1 MKPKIVAA
9 FLVSCI
15 FFFTLVPAT
24 RAFPPSGRPDF
35 SGFWQLNKSKSKV
48 DPTTEAIWMRVE
60 QAGSTILINLRVFQE
75 GGKEE
80 GQTFVYTIGNPENS
94 NLMHGAPMK
103 SRVDW
108 EGDAL
113 AIHSVAMFGNQPLNL
128 AEQLTL
134 SPDGSVLTV
143 NEITQFASEAQNES
157 LFFMNRRAEKDWPP
171 DTSNRPVEQTFL
183 NIQVLKGMPV
193 SKLPATMGGFTR
205 ALGVSCSQCHVSGRP
220 DLDDQKDK
228 KIARKMIQLV
238 AAINSADFLHTDA
251 VTCWTCHR
259 GSLKPETS
267 PK

>member
-15 FFFTLVPAT
+15 FFLTLLPAT
-24 RAFPPSGRPDF
+24 RAFPPSGHDF
-35 SGFWQLNKSKSKV
+35 SGFWQLNKSKSRV
-48 DPTTEAIWMRVE
+48 DPTTEEIWMRVE
-60 QAGSTILINLRVFQE
+60 QSGSTILINLRVFQQ

-103 SRVDW
+103 SKVDW

-113 AIHSVAMFGNQPLNL
+113 AIHSVAMFGNEPLNL
-128 AEQLTL
+128 AERLTL
-134 SPDGSVLTV
+134 SPDGSVLTFS
-143 NEITQFASEAQNES
+143 EIAQSGSEPQNES

-171 DTSNRPVEQTFL
+171 DTSNRPVEQSFQ

-220 DLDDQKDK
+220 ELDDQKDK

-238 AAINSADFLHTDA
+238 ATINSGDFLSADA

>member
-1 MKPKIVAA
+1 MRTNIVRAL
-9 FLVSCI
+9 LVGCMLCLSSMAE
-15 FFFTLVPAT
+15 TRALPAT
-24 RAFPPSGRPDF
+24 GHPDF
-35 SGFWQLNKSKSKV
+35 SGVWQLDKSKSRV
-48 DPTTEAIWMRVE
+48 DPSSEAIWMRVE
-60 QAGSTILINLRVFQE
+60 QSGATILINLRVFQR

-80 GQTFVYTIGNPENS
+80 DQTFVYTIGNPENS

-103 SRVDW
+103 SRVEW
-108 EGDAL
+108 EGEAL
-113 AIHSVAMFGNQPLNL
+113 AVHSAAMFGNDVLNI

-134 SPDGSVLTV
+134 SADGSILML
-143 NEITQFASEAQNES
+143 NELTQFASEPENKS

-171 DTSNRPVEQTFL
+171 ETVNRPAEQVFR
-183 NIQVLKGMPV
+183 NIQVLKGMPA

-220 DLDDQKDK
+220 EIDEMKDK

-238 AAINSADFLHTDA
+238 ATINSENALGTDA

-259 GSLKPETS
+259 GTLKAETS

>member
-1 MKPKIVAA
+1 MKLKVVVA
-9 FLVSCI
+9 FLVSCV
-15 FFFTLVPAT
+15 FLSTLLSAMH
-24 RAFPPSGRPDF
+24 AFPPSGQPDF
-35 SGFWQLNKSKSKV
+35 SGFWQLNRSKSKV

-60 QAGSTILINLRVFQE
+60 QSGLTILINLRVFQQ

-103 SRVDW
+103 SNVNW

-113 AIHSVAMFGNQPLNL
+113 AIHSVAMFGKDPLNL
-128 AEQLTL
+128 DERITL
-134 SPDGSVLTV
+134 SPDGSVLTF
-143 NEITQFASEAQNES
+143 NETTQFASEPQRES
-157 LFFMNRRAEKDWPP
+157 LFFMERRAEKDWPP
-171 DTSNRPVEQTFL
+171 DTSNRPVEQTFQ

-205 ALGVSCSQCHVSGRP
+205 ALGVSCSQCHVSGHP
-220 DLDDQKDK
+220 ELDDQKDK

-238 AAINSADFLHTDA
+238 ATINSTEFHPTDA

-259 GSLKPETS
+259 GSLKPESS